1 MFSFGRNESG
11 LSKGQ
16 KATDQCLRRVTG
28 SLRIYSGW
36 VINWGTWFNIKK
48 SINKARLISYIC
60 ITTVKAANLMKRCEG
75 TRSTPTTLCS
85 LGRCHYRMF
94 HRTGVHHLLTLLNM
108 ASRSTRRLTITTWHC
123 PVEHQAAFLQ
133 CTLDPF
139 GARASNIGCQRQI
152 KFLWKGREDSW
163 NIREDICWEQHK
175 ALKPWTM
182 WAEVCA
188 TLLPKREETFVLWIY
203 A

>member
-16 KATDQCLRRVTG
+16 KATDQCLRHVTD
-28 SLRIYSGW
+28 SLRIYSGR
-36 VINWGTWFNIKK
+36 VIKWGTWFNIRK

-60 ITTVKAANLMKRCEG
+60 ITTVKAANLIKRCEG

-85 LGRCHYRMF
+85 SGGCHCRMF
-94 HRTGVHHLLTLLNM
+94 YRTGVYHLLTHLNM
-108 ASRSTRRLTITTWHC
+108 ASRSARQLTITTWHC

-139 GARASNIGCQRQI
+139 GARASNIGCQRQM
-152 KFLWKGREDSW
+152 KFLWKGREESW

-188 TLLPKREETFVLWIY
+188 TLLPKKEVTFVL
-203 A
+203 